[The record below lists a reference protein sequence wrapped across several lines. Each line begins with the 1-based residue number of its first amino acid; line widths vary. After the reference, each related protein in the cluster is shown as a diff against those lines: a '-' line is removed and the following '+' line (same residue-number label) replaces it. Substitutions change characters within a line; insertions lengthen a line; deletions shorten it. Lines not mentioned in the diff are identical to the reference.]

1 MSRAWGLADVAAFRA
16 TLVTET
22 TSDNEQLVRTYHPAL
37 RACSVV
43 YVCESNFGPPVW
55 VIRGKVS
62 EVEAGG
68 RDIHPYP
75 VDHEDLHHF
84 GILTPRS
91 PWKEDYIFRRAIN
104 PRKFLTS
111 EQLDGLREVFPKAI
125 GARVLITGYLVILLP
140 SLTDIEDTHKYDWVM
155 EVGGLRVIYDVSTI
169 QTTAETL
176 SSGMEVAKSPNSVN
190 GAGCLGLKLRMT
202 DGSEAIT
209 TVTHGFVKLATPSR
223 YALIFYHLMAKVK
236 DALQRFRRPRPSETP
251 AVGTSRDGRNNP
263 VGKEVWLAT
272 EHRRVCASLSSALTY
287 SNYILLGRKG
297 FPYV

>member
-1 MSRAWGLADVAAFRA
+1 
-16 TLVTET
+16 
-22 TSDNEQLVRTYHPAL
+22 
-37 RACSVV
+37 VV

-202 DGSEAIT
+202 DQSEAIT

-236 DALQRFRRPRPSETP
+236 DALQRFCRPESP
-251 AVGTSRDGRNNP
+251 AGGTSRDSKNNP

-287 SNYILLGRKG
+287 SNYILLGRKD

>member
-1 MSRAWGLADVAAFRA
+1 M
-16 TLVTET
+16 
-22 TSDNEQLVRTYHPAL
+22 RTYHPAL
-37 RACSVV
+37 RAHSVV

-55 VIRGKVS
+55 VIRDKVS

-68 RDIHPYP
+68 RDIHPCP
-75 VDHEDLHHF
+75 VDHQDLYYY

-91 PWKEDYIFRRAIN
+91 PWKEDYIFRKAIN

-140 SLTDIEDTHKYDWVM
+140 SLTDIEDTYRGDWVT
-155 EVGGLRVIYDVSTI
+155 EVAGLRVIYDVLTI

-202 DGSEAIT
+202 DESEAIT
-209 TVTHGFVKLATPSR
+209 TVTHGFVKSSLP
-223 YALIFYHLMAKVK
+223 H
-236 DALQRFRRPRPSETP
+236 RP
-251 AVGTSRDGRNNP
+251 AM
-263 VGKEVWLAT
+263 
-272 EHRRVCASLSSALTY
+272 H
-287 SNYILLGRKG
+287 
-297 FPYV
+297 